1 MSEENTTTTA
11 AAAALRRTARI
22 YQGQEEDVYR
32 LYSKLV
38 PPLFLLWTV
47 QSVLLHYILSYS
59 SVSMSAK
66 HTACTRGFR
75 K

>member
-47 QSVLLHYILSYS
+47 QCPSPLYSVIFFSLH
-59 SVSMSAK
+59 V
-66 HTACTRGFR
+66 C
-75 K
+75 